1 MLNST
6 IKRRACDIDL
16 RSLSYFVHVAECE
29 SFTLAGRKLAIAQP
43 SLSRQIQDLEVDLGV
58 RLFNR
63 TGRGV
68 TPTEAGAEFLD
79 RARQL
84 LIDAELL
91 FADTRASHKGT
102 GAVSV
107 GVPPSVGQILLAP
120 LLSRAREEYPGV
132 QIRLVEGF
140 SGHVVEWLMSGE
152 IDLAVLYK
160 AASSPTII
168 ADRLLEEDL
177 YLVGP
182 AGHPLLAN
190 PTVAFADLSG
200 LPMVLP
206 GRPHGLRLIVDKAA
220 AEAGI
225 DLNIDFEVD
234 AFPMMKS
241 LAEQGSA
248 FTVLPMSAVQLECHA
263 QRLGASRLVEPFAKR
278 ELVLASSTKR
288 PVTRASQNI
297 ARLVRQQVVEL
308 VRGGYW
314 CAASRNCAVHDTR
327 AVA

>member
-6 IKRRACDIDL
+6 IKRRACDVDL

-43 SLSRQIQDLEVDLGV
+43 SLSRQIHDLEVDLGV
-58 RLFNR
+58 RLFYR

-68 TPTEAGAEFLD
+68 TPTEAGAAFLEK
-79 RARQL
+79 ARKL

-91 FADTRASHKGT
+91 FADTRASNKGT
-102 GAVSV
+102 GSVSV

-140 SGHVVEWLMSGE
+140 SGHVAEWLLSGE

-160 AASSPTII
+160 TASAPTIL
-168 ADRLLEEDL
+168 ADNLLEEDL
-177 YLVGP
+177 FLVGP
-182 AGHPLLAN
+182 SGDDLLREPAV
-190 PTVAFADLSG
+190 PFASLAG
-200 LPMVLP
+200 LPLVLP

-220 AEAGI
+220 AEANVA
-225 DLNIDFEVD
+225 LNIEFEVD

-241 LAEQGSA
+241 LAEHGTA
-248 FTVLPMSAVQLECHA
+248 FTVLPMSAVMQEC
-263 QRLGASRLVEPFAKR
+263 QEERLSASRLVGPIAKR

-288 PVTRASQNI
+288 PTTRASQNI
-297 ARLVRQQVVEL
+297 ARLVRQQVIEL
-308 VRGGYW
+308 VRGGSW
-314 CAASRNCAVHDTR
+314 RASASGVREGACAAGI
-327 AVA
+327 